1 MGRGRVG
8 KLFAVA
14 EIKMVLL
21 IVIKNFVLEM
31 RDGPDTKVE
40 MTRRIKM
47 RPKVPGKM
55 ESRYH
60 QELGHTRV

>member
-47 RPKVPGKM
+47 RPKVSGEDGIKVP
-55 ESRYH
+55 SRVRPY
-60 QELGHTRV
+60 